1 MKILKSF
8 EIANTD
14 KRTIEMTGIPSLVL
28 MESAGRSAV
37 QIILQHY
44 PNSEK
49 ITVVAGSGN
58 NGGDAVVVA
67 RYLAKLGKEVYLFIL
82 AENESKLSSD
92 NLKNLEIFKNFGFT
106 YQFITEKN
114 LDILEKNLIQT
125 DLIVDGIFGT
135 GFKPPVK
142 SYRENVIKLIN
153 QSKKPVVSIDIPSGL
168 SADTGN
174 IEGEVVKADI
184 TITFGY
190 PKICHILYPALQYCG
205 KVYVAD
211 ISLNPAYA
219 EVERYLITPENL
231 TLPVRE
237 KTGHKYTFGH
247 VLVVGGSVGKSGAVI
262 MACRSATK
270 SGSGLTT
277 AIVPDCI
284 NQVLETNLI
293 EEMSI
298 PVRSENGMFGEN
310 SERILEIIQ
319 NGKFSSVVVGMGIGV
334 SKTNQEIIE
343 KLLTIDKPLI
353 IDADGINNLAN
364 IENFKEKLSYRN
376 NITVLTPHLGEFS
389 RLTGLSVKD
398 ILENYEEIAKEF
410 VISTKSYV
418 VLKFHRMV
426 IFTPD
431 GKIYYSNKGN
441 PGMATA
447 GTGDVLAGM
456 VGALIN
462 RLDPE
467 NALKLAV
474 YLHGYAGDLAVKDV
488 GEESLKATDI
498 IDYIPKALK
507 NLAEM
512 KSNLKPSLIYELS

>member
-1 MKILKSF
+1 
-8 EIANTD
+8 
-14 KRTIEMTGIPSLVL
+14 
-28 MESAGRSAV
+28 
-37 QIILQHY
+37 
-44 PNSEK
+44 
-49 ITVVAGSGN
+49 
-58 NGGDAVVVA
+58 
-67 RYLAKLGKEVYLFIL
+67 
-82 AENESKLSSD
+82 
-92 NLKNLEIFKNFGFT
+92 
-106 YQFITEKN
+106 
-114 LDILEKNLIQT
+114 
-125 DLIVDGIFGT
+125 
-135 GFKPPVK
+135 
-142 SYRENVIKLIN
+142 
-153 QSKKPVVSIDIPSGL
+153 
-168 SADTGN
+168 
-174 IEGEVVKADI
+174 
-184 TITFGY
+184 
-190 PKICHILYPALQYCG
+190 
-205 KVYVAD
+205 VYVAD
-211 ISLNPAYA
+211 ISLNPVYA
-219 EVERYLITPENL
+219 EAERYLVTPENL

-247 VLVVGGSVGKSGAVI
+247 VLVVGGSAGKSGAVI

-284 NQVLETNLI
+284 NQVVEINLI

-310 SERILEIIQ
+310 PEKILEIIQ
-319 NGKFSSVVVGMGIGV
+319 NGKFSSIVVGMGMGV

-389 RLTGLSVKD
+389 RITGLSVKE
-398 ILENYEEIAKEF
+398 ISENYEEIAKEF
-410 VISTKSYV
+410 SINTKSYV

-447 GTGDVLAGM
+447 GSGDVLAGM

-462 RLDPE
+462 RLSPE
-467 NALKLAV
+467 DALKLAV

-507 NLAEM
+507 NLAEI
-512 KSNLKPSLIYELS
+512 KSNLKTSLIYELS